1 MWLLGKTSDRYE
13 SLPAAPR
20 PQSPLNAELAAI
32 ASPPHTY
39 SDLEA
44 KTNAEVVALLNDIRD
59 ELHVIKFPH
68 EFAGL
73 EIPTQVVRDIL
84 LQMCLPTVTPRHPQV
99 QVSL

>member
-1 MWLLGKTSDRYE
+1 MWLLGGKTSDRCE

-44 KTNAEVVALLNDIRD
+44 KTNAEVVAILNDIRD
-59 ELHVIKFPH
+59 ELHVIKFPMSLQ
-68 EFAGL
+68 GL
-73 EIPTQVVRDIL
+73 K
-84 LQMCLPTVTPRHPQV
+84 C
-99 QVSL
+99 